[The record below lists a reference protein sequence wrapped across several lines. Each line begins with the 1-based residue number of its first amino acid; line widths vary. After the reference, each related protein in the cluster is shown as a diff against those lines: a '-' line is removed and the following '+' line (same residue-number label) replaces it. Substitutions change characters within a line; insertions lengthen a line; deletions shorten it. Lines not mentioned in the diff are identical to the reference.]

1 MFGSRRRRRQ
11 RSSSRW
17 LRFVAVCGLGI
28 SSLGTAHA
36 YVLEDSYWQI
46 PLVPM
51 RVQMGPADFPLAD
64 GSTDWNSVVENAL
77 ALWNEQMDRMQF
89 GWTVAG
95 TGTPASEGDG
105 VNSIQFSST
114 VYGDKFG
121 PSVLAITLTDS
132 TGDEMNETDVL
143 FNTANSF
150 NSFRGTAYSNY
161 VTSSFDLHRIAIH
174 ELGHVLGLDHPDE
187 HGQAVDAIMNAN
199 ISDLIYTLQ
208 PDDVAGA
215 VSLYGAPP
223 NAPPPTGN
231 AQTLQISTR
240 GRVGTG
246 DNVMIGGFIIDGSTT
261 KKVIIRAIG
270 PSLGTSGVAGAL
282 SNPTLELHDSTGA
295 SLQSNDDWRT
305 NQEQE
310 ILASHLAPA
319 NDLESAIVA
328 DLAPGSYT
336 AIVSGF
342 GGGSGIALVEIYDL
356 EPSNGK
362 LANISTR
369 ARVDVGDD
377 VMIGGFIINGPQSQK
392 NVIRALGPSL
402 TEQGVSGAL
411 VNPVLDL
418 YNSNGDLLIEND
430 DYYTGRVYSVIGG
443 YGLLP
448 GSLYEPAIYFEGAPG
463 SFTAIVS
470 GVAGT
475 AGVGLIEI
483 YAVD

>member
-1 MFGSRRRRRQ
+1 
-11 RSSSRW
+11 
-17 LRFVAVCGLGI
+17 
-28 SSLGTAHA
+28 
-36 YVLEDSYWQI
+36 
-46 PLVPM
+46 M
-51 RVQMGPADFPLAD
+51 RVQMGLADFPLAD
-64 GSTDWNSVVENAL
+64 GSADWNSVVENAL
-77 ALWNEQMDRMQF
+77 ALWNEQMDGMQF
-89 GWTVAG
+89 SWTVAG
-95 TGTPASEGDG
+95 TGTPASQGDG

-114 VYGDKFG
+114 IYGDKFG
-121 PSVLAITLTDS
+121 PSVLAITLMDS

-161 VTSSFDLHRIAIH
+161 VTSGFDLHRIAIH
-174 ELGHVLGLDHPDE
+174 ELGHVLGLDHPDD
-187 HGQAVDAIMNAN
+187 HGQTVDAIMNAN
-199 ISDLIYTLQ
+199 ISDLYTIQ

-215 VSLYGAPP
+215 VALYGAPP
-223 NAPPPTGN
+223 SAPPLTGN

-240 GRVGTG
+240 GSVGTG

-270 PSLGTSGVAGAL
+270 PSLGASGVAGAL
-282 SNPTLELHDSTGA
+282 GNPTLELHDSTGA
-295 SLQSNDDWRT
+295 LLQSNDDWRT
-305 NQEQE
+305 NQERE
-310 ILASHLAPA
+310 ILASHLAPT
-319 NDLESAIVA
+319 NDLESAIVV

-336 AIVSGF
+336 AIVSGV

-402 TEQGVSGAL
+402 TAQGVSGAL

-430 DYYTGRVYSVIGG
+430 DYYTGRVYSVVGG

-448 GSLYEPAIYFEGAPG
+448 SSLYEPAIYFEGAPG

-470 GVAGT
+470 GVDGT